1 MTQSF
6 NNNNNG
12 QFVLS
17 YELLYLLQWL
27 VDHEA
32 ESLKKIIARAV
43 RQGFRDSIADKSNDT
58 IELQSSDAQI
68 QNSIAD
74 FLSLLDI
81 LLIETTNEHGVKK
94 SLERNM
100 IPALNQIDSTIC
112 NNETVESSL
121 VKASSKLNHD
131 SNEKLQDALLK
142 EILKQ
147 WKPDKKSLMN

>member
-1 MTQSF
+1 MPDSF
-6 NNNNNG
+6 NTNNG

-32 ESLKKIIARAV
+32 EALKKIIARAV
-43 RQGFRDSIADKSNDT
+43 RQGFRDSIEKTQDT
-58 IELQSSDAQI
+58 IELQTSDTQI

-94 SLERNM
+94 CLERNL
-100 IPALNQIDSTIC
+100 IPALNHLDTTIC
-112 NNETVESSL
+112 TNDIVESSL
-121 VKASSKLNHD
+121 VKASSKVDDD
-131 SNEKLQDALLK
+131 SSKESLQDALLK

-147 WKPDKKSLMN
+147 WKPDKKSVLN

>member
-1 MTQSF
+1 MPDSF
-6 NNNNNG
+6 NTNNG

-32 ESLKKIIARAV
+32 EALKKIIARAV
-43 RQGFRDSIADKSNDT
+43 RQGFRDSIEKTDDT
-58 IELQSSDAQI
+58 IELQTSDAHI

-81 LLIETTNEHGVKK
+81 LLHETTNELGVKK
-94 SLERNM
+94 TVERNL
-100 IPALNQIDSTIC
+100 IPALNHLDATIC
-112 NNETVESSL
+112 TNEMVESSL
-121 VKASSKLNHD
+121 VKASSKLDED
-131 SNEKLQDALLK
+131 SSKESLQDALLK

-147 WKPDKKSLMN
+147 WKPDKKSVLN

>member
-27 VDHEA
+27 VDHES
-32 ESLKKIIARAV
+32 ESLKKIVARAV
-43 RQGFRDSIADKSNDT
+43 RQGFRDSITHKTNDT
-58 IELQSSDAQI
+58 IELQSSDAHI

-81 LLIETTNEHGVKK
+81 LLIETTNEQGVKK

-100 IPALNQIDSTIC
+100 IPALNHIDSTIC
-112 NNETVESSL
+112 KNETVESSL
-121 VKASSKLNHD
+121 IKASSKLDHT

>member
-6 NNNNNG
+6 NNNNG

-43 RQGFRDSIADKSNDT
+43 RQGFRDSIANKSHDT
-58 IELQSSDAQI
+58 IELQSSDAHI

-100 IPALNQIDSTIC
+100 IPALNHIDSTIC
-112 NNETVESSL
+112 KNETVESSL
-121 VKASSKLNHD
+121 IKASSKLEHH

>member
-32 ESLKKIIARAV
+32 EALKKIIARAV
-43 RQGFRDSIADKSNDT
+43 RQGFRDSITNTTHDT
-58 IELQSSDAQI
+58 IELQSSDAHI

-81 LLIETTNEHGVKK
+81 LLLESTNEQGVKK

-121 VKASSKLNHD
+121 MKASSKLDTD

-142 EILKQ
+142 ELLKQ
-147 WKPDKKSLMN
+147 WKPDKKFMMN

>member
-43 RQGFRDSIADKSNDT
+43 RQGFRDSITNTSNDT

-121 VKASSKLNHD
+121 IKASSKLDHD

>member
-1 MTQSF
+1 MAQSF
-6 NNNNNG
+6 NKNNG

-32 ESLKKIIARAV
+32 ESLKKIIARAI
-43 RQGFRDSIADKSNDT
+43 RQGFRDTIVHTNNDI
-58 IELQSSDAQI
+58 IELQSADAHI

-81 LLIETTNEHGVKK
+81 LLIEATNEQGIKK

-100 IPALNQIDSTIC
+100 IPALNQIDSTVC
-112 NNETVESSL
+112 TTETVESSL
-121 VKASSKLNHD
+121 MKATASSHCD
-131 SNEKLQDALLK
+131 SHEKLQDTLLK